1 MPTLHSDNPP
11 DTTGTEPISR
21 PKALEKMTLLHQARP
36 SLTGISCILF
46 DMDGT
51 LLDSAPGVTAS
62 AAQALAAVGAP
73 VPAMDKLRRFV
84 GPPMI
89 ESFRTVSQLDEK
101 TAQKALQH
109 YRKAYADHG
118 AEQSSPYDGIIDV
131 LKHID
136 SSGIP
141 MAVAT
146 SKVEDQAIRLARRF
160 GIEGH
165 FIDVCGA
172 SDSEGRASKADVIAE
187 LLLRLQ
193 SEGVDISS
201 PAMIGDRS
209 YDVAGAAKHGIPT
222 IFALWGYGEAEEAS
236 QAAAVA
242 SSPAALLPLILNNS
256 RRPAAQQDNPPFD
269 ESTNSTSRHS
279 QSTVC

>member
-1 MPTLHSDNPP
+1 
-11 DTTGTEPISR
+11 
-21 PKALEKMTLLHQARP
+21 MTLLHQALP
-36 SLTGISCILF
+36 SVTGISCILF

-89 ESFRTVSQLDEK
+89 ESFRTVSRLDEK

-118 AEQSSPYDGIIDV
+118 AEQSSPYDGIMDL
-131 LKHID
+131 LKQLHLA
-136 SSGIP
+136 GIP

-160 GIEGH
+160 GMESY
-165 FIDVCGA
+165 FITVCGA
-172 SDSEGRASKADVIAE
+172 SDSEGRASKAEVIAE
-187 LLLRLQ
+187 LLLRLR

-201 PAMIGDRS
+201 PAMVGDRS
-209 YDVAGAAKHGIPT
+209 YDVAGAAEHGIPT
-222 IFALWGYGEAEEAS
+222 IFALWGYGEVEEGS
-236 QAAAVA
+236 HAAAVVP
-242 SSPAALLPLILNNS
+242 SPAALLPLILNNS
-256 RRPAAQQDNPPFD
+256 PRSVVQHDSPRAMSP
-269 ESTNSTSRHS
+269 RI
-279 QSTVC
+279 

>member
-1 MPTLHSDNPP
+1 MTHLHP
-11 DTTGTEPISR
+11 
-21 PKALEKMTLLHQARP
+21 ARP
-36 SLTGISCILF
+36 SLNGISCILF

-62 AAQALAAVGAP
+62 AAQALEAVGAP
-73 VPAMDKLRRFV
+73 VPAIDKLRRFV

-89 ESFRTVSQLDEK
+89 DSFRTVSKLDER

-109 YRKAYADHG
+109 YRKAYADRG
-118 AEQSSPYDGIIDV
+118 AEQSSPYDGIMDL
-131 LKHID
+131 LKHLH
-136 SSGIP
+136 SAGIP

-146 SKVEDQAIRLARRF
+146 SKVEDQAIRLARKF
-160 GIEGH
+160 GIESQ
-165 FIDVCGA
+165 FINVCGA
-172 SDSEGRASKADVIAE
+172 SDREGRASKADVIAE
-187 LLLRLQ
+187 VLRRLQ
-193 SEGVDISS
+193 SKGVDIST
-201 PAMIGDRS
+201 PAMVGDRS

-242 SSPAALLPLILNNS
+242 PSPAALLPLILDN
-256 RRPAAQQDNPPFD
+256 RRRSASQHPSCG
-269 ESTNSTSRHS
+269 ESTNATNRHS

>member
-1 MPTLHSDNPP
+1 
-11 DTTGTEPISR
+11 
-21 PKALEKMTLLHQARP
+21 MTLHQARP

-51 LLDSAPGVTAS
+51 LLDSAPGVTTS

-73 VPAMDKLRRFV
+73 VPSMDILRRFV

-89 ESFRTVSQLDEK
+89 ESFRSVSQLDEK

-118 AEQSSPYDGIIDV
+118 AEQSSPYDGIID
-131 LKHID
+131 LLERLH
-136 SSGIP
+136 SAGIP

-146 SKVEDQAIRLARRF
+146 SKVEDQAIRLARMF
-160 GIEGH
+160 GIDCH
-165 FIDVCGA
+165 FITVCGA

-187 LLLRLQ
+187 LLLRLH
-193 SEGVDISS
+193 STGVDISS
-201 PAMIGDRS
+201 PAMVGDRS
-209 YDVAGAAKHGIPT
+209 YDVAGAAIHGIPT

-242 SSPAALLPLILNNS
+242 ASPAALLPLILEN
-256 RRPAAQQDNPPFD
+256 RRRSHWLGERNRALNGDRRLSGMD
-269 ESTNSTSRHS
+269 ELERR
-279 QSTVC
+279 

>member
-1 MPTLHSDNPP
+1 
-11 DTTGTEPISR
+11 
-21 PKALEKMTLLHQARP
+21 MTLLHQARP

-62 AAQALAAVGAP
+62 AAQALAAVGAR
-73 VPAMDKLRRFV
+73 VPAMDALRRFV

-89 ESFRTVSQLDEK
+89 ESFRTISKLDEK

-118 AEQSSPYDGIIDV
+118 AEQSRPYDGIMDL
-131 LKHID
+131 LKHLH
-136 SSGIP
+136 SAGIP

-165 FIDVCGA
+165 FINVCGA
-172 SDSEGRASKADVIAE
+172 SDSDGRASKAEVIFE

-193 SEGVDISS
+193 SIGTDISS
-201 PAMIGDRS
+201 PVMVGDRS

-236 QAAAVA
+236 HAAAVVP
-242 SSPAALLPLILNNS
+242 SPAALLPLILNNAGG
-256 RRPAAQQDNPPFD
+256 PAAQH
-269 ESTNSTSRHS
+269 ESPALP
-279 QSTVC
+279 

>member
-1 MPTLHSDNPP
+1 
-11 DTTGTEPISR
+11 
-21 PKALEKMTLLHQARP
+21 MTLLNPTGH

-62 AAQALAAVGAP
+62 AARALAAVGAP
-73 VPAMDKLRRFV
+73 VPALDQLRRFV

-109 YRKAYADHG
+109 YRKSYADHG
-118 AEQSSPYDGIIDV
+118 AEQSGPCDGILD
-131 LKHID
+131 LLEQLH
-136 SSGIP
+136 SAGAP

-160 GIEGH
+160 GMEGH
-165 FIDVCGA
+165 FINVCGA
-172 SDSEGRASKADVIAE
+172 SDAEGRSSKADVIAE

-193 SEGVDISS
+193 SDGVDTSS
-201 PAMIGDRS
+201 PVMVGDRS
-209 YDVAGAAKHGIPT
+209 YDVAGAATHGIPT
-222 IFALWGYGEAEEAS
+222 IFALWGYGDAAEAS
-236 QAAAVA
+236 HAAAVA
-242 SSPAALLPLILNNS
+242 PSPAAVLPLILNNAEFLARSELAVTALRS
-256 RRPAAQQDNPPFD
+256 RM
-269 ESTNSTSRHS
+269 
-279 QSTVC
+279 

>member
-1 MPTLHSDNPP
+1 
-11 DTTGTEPISR
+11 
-21 PKALEKMTLLHQARP
+21 MTLLHQQDAP
-36 SLTGISCILF
+36 PLTAISCILF

-51 LLDSAPGVTAS
+51 LLDSAAGVTAS

-89 ESFRTVSQLDEK
+89 ESFRTVSQLDEI

-118 AEQSSPYDGIIDV
+118 ADQSRPYDGITD
-131 LKHID
+131 LLNHLH
-136 SSGIP
+136 SAGIP

-160 GIEGH
+160 GIEGQ
-165 FIDVCGA
+165 FISVCGA
-172 SDSEGRASKADVIAE
+172 SDREGRANKAEVIAE

-193 SEGVDISS
+193 SKGVDISS
-201 PAMIGDRS
+201 PAMVGDRS
-209 YDVAGAAKHGIPT
+209 YDVTGAAKHGIPT

-236 QAAAVA
+236 QAAAVVA
-242 SSPAALLPLILNNS
+242 SPAALLPLILNH
-256 RRPAAQQDNPPFD
+256 RRRSADQHGNPPYD
-269 ESTNSTSRHS
+269 ETTNPASRNS
-279 QSTVC
+279 QSIGP

>member
-1 MPTLHSDNPP
+1 
-11 DTTGTEPISR
+11 
-21 PKALEKMTLLHQARP
+21 MTLLHQTGP
-36 SLTGISCILF
+36 SLTGVTCILF

-73 VPAMDKLRRFV
+73 VPPMDKLRRLV

-89 ESFRTVSQLDEK
+89 ESFRTVLNLDEK

-118 AEQSSPYDGIIDV
+118 AEQSSPYAGIMDL
-131 LKHID
+131 LKHVH
-136 SSGIP
+136 SAGIP

-165 FIDVCGA
+165 FVNVCGA
-172 SDSEGRASKADVIAE
+172 SDVEGRSSKADVIAE

-193 SEGVDISS
+193 SEGVDISK
-201 PAMIGDRS
+201 PAMVGDRS
-209 YDVAGAAKHGIPT
+209 YDVAGAAEHGIPT
-222 IFALWGYGEAEEAS
+222 IFALWGYGKAEEAS
-236 QAAAVA
+236 HAAAVA
-242 SSPAALLPLILNNS
+242 TSPADLLPLILNNS
-256 RRPAAQQDNPPFD
+256 RWSVVQQDNPPV
-269 ESTNSTSRHS
+269 R
-279 QSTVC
+279 

>member
-1 MPTLHSDNPP
+1 
-11 DTTGTEPISR
+11 
-21 PKALEKMTLLHQARP
+21 MTLLQQDRP
-36 SLTGISCILF
+36 PLTGISCVLF

-62 AAQALAAVGAP
+62 AARALAAVGAP
-73 VPAMDKLRRFV
+73 VPAMDKLRQFV

-89 ESFRTVSQLDEK
+89 ESFRTVSQLDDI

-118 AEQSSPYDGIIDV
+118 AEQSSPYDGIIELLDH
-131 LKHID
+131 LH
-136 SSGIP
+136 SAGIP

-146 SKVEDQAIRLARRF
+146 SKVEDQAVRLAQRF

-165 FIDVCGA
+165 FINICGA
-172 SDSEGRASKADVIAE
+172 SDRDGRASKAEVIAE

-201 PAMIGDRS
+201 PVMIGDRS
-209 YDVAGAAKHGIPT
+209 YDIAGAAQHGIPT
-222 IFALWGYGEAEEAS
+222 IFAHWGYGDAGEAS
-236 QAAAVA
+236 QAAAGV
-242 SSPAALLPLILNNS
+242 SSPAALLPLILAK
-256 RRPAAQQDNPPFD
+256 RRPSDDRAEGKA
-269 ESTNSTSRHS
+269 
-279 QSTVC
+279 

>member
-1 MPTLHSDNPP
+1 
-11 DTTGTEPISR
+11 
-21 PKALEKMTLLHQARP
+21 MTPLHQARP
-36 SLTGISCILF
+36 SLTGVSCILF

-73 VPAMDKLRRFV
+73 IPAMDTLRRFV

-89 ESFRTVSQLDEK
+89 ESFRTVSQLDEE
-101 TAQKALQH
+101 TAQRALQH
-109 YRKAYADHG
+109 YRKAYAAHG
-118 AEQSSPYDGIIDV
+118 AEQCSPYDGITD
-131 LKHID
+131 LLEHLHTA
-136 SSGIP
+136 GLP

-146 SKVEDQAIRLARRF
+146 SKVEDQAVRLARRF
-160 GIEGH
+160 GIERH
-165 FIDVCGA
+165 FINVCGA
-172 SDSEGRASKADVIAE
+172 SDSDGRASKAEVIAE

-193 SEGVDISS
+193 REGVDISR
-201 PAMIGDRS
+201 PAMVGDRS

-242 SSPAALLPLILNNS
+242 ASPASLLPLLLKHD
-256 RRPAAQQDNPPFD
+256 RPSAARHENRPCD
-269 ESTNSTSRHS
+269 ESTASTIRG
-279 QSTVC
+279 

>member
-1 MPTLHSDNPP
+1 MPTLHTKNFPRHSQNRTNS
-11 DTTGTEPISR
+11 TTESTR
-21 PKALEKMTLLHQARP
+21 KMTLLQQDRP
-36 SLTGISCILF
+36 PLTGISCVLF

-62 AAQALAAVGAP
+62 AARALAAVGAP
-73 VPAMDKLRRFV
+73 VPAMDKLRQFV

-89 ESFRTVSQLDEK
+89 ESFKTVSQLDDI

-118 AEQSSPYDGIIDV
+118 AEQSNPYDGIVELLDH
-131 LKHID
+131 LH
-136 SSGIP
+136 SAGIP

-146 SKVEDQAIRLARRF
+146 SKVEDQAVRLARRF

-165 FIDVCGA
+165 FINICGA
-172 SDSEGRASKADVIAE
+172 SDRDGRASKAEVVAE

-201 PAMIGDRS
+201 PVMIGDRS
-209 YDVAGAAKHGIPT
+209 YDIAGAAQHGIPT
-222 IFALWGYGEAEEAS
+222 IFAHWGYGDAGEAS
-236 QAAAVA
+236 QAAAVV
-242 SSPAALLPLILNNS
+242 SSPAALLPLIVAK
-256 RRPAAQQDNPPFD
+256 RRRSDDRAGG
-269 ESTNSTSRHS
+269 
-279 QSTVC
+279 

>member
-1 MPTLHSDNPP
+1 
-11 DTTGTEPISR
+11 
-21 PKALEKMTLLHQARP
+21 MTPLHQGQP
-36 SLTGISCILF
+36 SLTGVSCILF

-73 VPAMDKLRRFV
+73 IPAMDTLRRFV

-89 ESFRTVSQLDEK
+89 ESFRTVSQLDEE

-109 YRKAYADHG
+109 YRKAYAAHG
-118 AEQSSPYDGIIDV
+118 AEQSSPYDGIKD
-131 LKHID
+131 LLEHLHMA
-136 SSGIP
+136 GIP

-146 SKVEDQAIRLARRF
+146 SKVEDQAVRLARRF
-160 GIEGH
+160 GIESH
-165 FIDVCGA
+165 FINVCGA
-172 SDSEGRASKADVIAE
+172 SDSDGRANKAEVIAE

-193 SEGVDISS
+193 REGVDISR
-201 PAMIGDRS
+201 PAMVGDRS

-242 SSPAALLPLILNNS
+242 ASPAALLPLLLRHDQPSAARHEN
-256 RRPAAQQDNPPFD
+256 RPCD
-269 ESTNSTSRHS
+269 ESMASTIGD
-279 QSTVC
+279 